1 MVKDCLPVTITNQT
15 IIITFI
21 PEEGLLLL
29 LVLLLLVL
37 KSFGYQQ
44 TQTRTR
50 VAILIFFF
58 QINTI

>member
-21 PEEGLLLL
+21 PDF
-29 LVLLLLVL
+29 